1 MRALRLFLFLLP
13 PLLIHNTLQGQHP
26 DVYYEVLLADS
37 RDFEKRGLLDSSA
50 HLLRQAFEDAE
61 AQQQAGWA
69 AAIQETLVLQL
80 EQAGRMDELRE
91 EAEKLRAFALKNGNR
106 AAEAL
111 TLLILSEACLDDS
124 RFMHAMECCRKGAAI
139 CDSLGG
145 DRLQALSRF
154 FQGEIFSYFQADDTE
169 NNIPLYRE
177 ALAYFERLADTAFM
191 IRAHIALATGET
203 DDRRRQDHL
212 ARARELA
219 ESYGS
224 KPLKM
229 RVLSALALFEPP
241 QQAIGYL
248 EEGLAISE
256 LLGSSEWK
264 RRISGQLSNCH
275 KAVHQ
280 YDQALAYL
288 EMAMKISPE
297 AIAEDGPE
305 PRLGANNWSVFY
317 GFLLALLTGALAFA
331 AYYMFKNAKRP
342 PAGEAAEEEAGEAIP
357 VAPLDPD
364 VEWAMSLQA
373 VVERR
378 LGEFDLKAEDIAR
391 DLGMSRTH
399 FFRQIKKTLGVPPSQ
414 YLEEARFQRARQ
426 LLESGQV
433 DSVKAAAYE
442 VGFKQVKYFSKLF
455 KERFGVGPSEIL
467 GNNGK

>member
-1 MRALRLFLFLLP
+1 MKFLRLFLFLLP
-13 PLLIHNTLQGQHP
+13 LLLTHHALQGQRP
-26 DVYYEVLLADS
+26 DAYYEGLLAVS

-61 AQQQAGWA
+61 AQRQAGWA
-69 AAIQETLVLQL
+69 TAIQETLVLQL
-80 EQAGRMDELRE
+80 EQAGRTDELRE

-111 TLLILSEACLDDS
+111 TLLILSQACLDDS
-124 RFMHAMECCRKGAAI
+124 RFMHAMECCRKGVAI
-139 CDSLGG
+139 CDSLGD

-177 ALAYFERLADTAFM
+177 ALAYFERLGDTAFM
-191 IRAHIALATGET
+191 VRAHIALATGER

-212 ARARELA
+212 ARSCKLA

-256 LLGSSEWK
+256 LLGSSEWM

-275 KAVHQ
+275 KAAQQ

-288 EMAMKISPE
+288 EMAIKTNPVAISE
-297 AIAEDGPE
+297 GSPE
-305 PRLGANNWSVFY
+305 PRLVANNWSFFY
-317 GFLLALLTGALAFA
+317 GFLLALLTAALAFA
-331 AYYMFKNAKRP
+331 GYYVFKNAKRP
-342 PAGEAAEEEAGEAIP
+342 PVGEAAEEKAEEADTL
-357 VAPLDPD
+357 APLDPD
-364 VEWAMSLQA
+364 VEWAMTLQA

-378 LGEFDLKAEDIAR
+378 LGEFDLKAEDIAQ
-391 DLGMSRTH
+391 DLNMSRTQ
-399 FFRQIKKTLGVPPSQ
+399 FFRQMKKIMNMSPAE
-414 YLEEARFQRARQ
+414 YLEDARFKRAQR
-426 LLESGQV
+426 LLEHGGV

-442 VGFKQVKYFSKLF
+442 VGFKQVRYFSRLYKQ
-455 KERFGVGPSEIL
+455 RFGISPSESL
-467 GNNGK
+467 KK